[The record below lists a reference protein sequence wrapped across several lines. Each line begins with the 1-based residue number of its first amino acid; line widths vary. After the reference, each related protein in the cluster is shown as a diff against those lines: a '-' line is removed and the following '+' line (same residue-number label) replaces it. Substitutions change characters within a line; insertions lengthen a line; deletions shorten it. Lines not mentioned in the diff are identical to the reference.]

1 MSPAWKDF
9 ERSVA
14 DVFRLLGYS
23 VKQDLL
29 IRGGQTDVLA
39 TATAPLRSNLIIE
52 CKYFETTT
60 RVSIDD
66 TENFVARVL
75 RLRSEGII
83 DKGYLVTNTGFT
95 AQAKACVYGSSLA
108 TVVYLATYDEL
119 FAQLLDAEAYLREY
133 VRRYD
138 ESHASERL
146 VDLWT
151 LDARCSQRLFFMGFP
166 GLTIKEARSSPG
178 HEPAGSQ
185 QQTILLTDESHTTA
199 SHNTAVISCLLLPVI
214 ERLSQF
220 LADPGARLLLLL
232 GDYGSG
238 KTTVLRHLMY
248 LLASEK
254 LSRMADTSS
263 RLPLLLSLRDYNK
276 VLDWDSLVITF
287 LAKELAID
295 HPSAMIYRRL
305 NEDGRLVLLLDGF
318 DEMARLVTPA
328 ERRLTFNEIC
338 SQVGKDSKVILTGR
352 PGYFP
357 DNRELIEV
365 LDPLVSR
372 GKLSNGRRLYG
383 YEIPGGVEIFCLQL
397 LDRSQLARFWAR
409 AVVEHGC
416 ASGTEETLLADP
428 HLADLARRPVLAE
441 MIAESAPDITRL
453 SGPLGI
459 RQVYEA
465 YTDKWIRREEDKGY
479 FRLLINTDAKASF
492 IGLLAVQ
499 MHNLGLLSLH
509 FRQLDQHIRD
519 YFAIDTTDTL
529 DHFSSDIRTCSFLVR
544 DDGGNY
550 EFVHKSFM
558 EYFVAREVERR
569 HRSAFKG
576 ALERPLT
583 DEILAFIDFSTFPQA
598 GREILRI
605 RATIDAMATA
615 YVTFGFDECAKLCGE
630 ASLYGVPKL
639 LSTAWPLYDV
649 DPTAVQRELVESI
662 QRTQEMQ
669 RTLEGW
675 TDLVLEDAFVGFVLD
690 QGPLCDIMFPS
701 YVTQILT
708 CSA

>member
-1 MSPAWKDF
+1 MSPAWKEF

-95 AQAKACVYGSSLA
+95 AQAKACVYGSGLA

-138 ESHASERL
+138 ESHASDRF

-151 LDARCSQRLFFMGFP
+151 LDARCIQRLFFMGFP
-166 GLTIKEARSSPG
+166 GLTIKETRSSPR
-178 HEPAGSQ
+178 HEPVGPQ

-199 SHNTAVISCLLLPVI
+199 SHNTAAISCLLLPVI
-214 ERLSQF
+214 ERLSHF
-220 LADPGARLLLLL
+220 LVDPAARLLLLL

-276 VLDWDSLVITF
+276 VLDWDSLIITF

-295 HPSAMIYRRL
+295 HPSTMIYRRL

-352 PGYFP
+352 PGYFT

-372 GKLSNGRRLYG
+372 NKCSNERRLYG
-383 YEIPGGVEIFCLQL
+383 YKIPDGVEIVCLQL

-428 HLADLARRPVLAE
+428 HLADLARRLVLAE
-441 MIAESAPDITRL
+441 MIAESAPGITRTH
-453 SGPLGI
+453 PK
-459 RQVYEA
+459 
-465 YTDKWIRREEDKGY
+465 T
-479 FRLLINTDAKASF
+479 RLR
-492 IGLLAVQ
+492 V
-499 MHNLGLLSLH
+499 
-509 FRQLDQHIRD
+509 
-519 YFAIDTTDTL
+519 
-529 DHFSSDIRTCSFLVR
+529 
-544 DDGGNY
+544 
-550 EFVHKSFM
+550 
-558 EYFVAREVERR
+558 
-569 HRSAFKG
+569 
-576 ALERPLT
+576 
-583 DEILAFIDFSTFPQA
+583 
-598 GREILRI
+598 I
-605 RATIDAMATA
+605 RAHA
-615 YVTFGFDECAKLCGE
+615 
-630 ASLYGVPKL
+630 
-639 LSTAWPLYDV
+639 
-649 DPTAVQRELVESI
+649 R
-662 QRTQEMQ
+662 
-669 RTLEGW
+669 
-675 TDLVLEDAFVGFVLD
+675 
-690 QGPLCDIMFPS
+690 
-701 YVTQILT
+701 
-708 CSA
+708 